1 MKEPFNVATII
12 NKVSLEDMESL
23 IDTFS
28 DRIFIARRTGVN
40 ESTMDVLDTDVS
52 CCINGTFLQINASG
66 MFDKSTEPVS
76 EGKDDDRNK
85 I

>member
-1 MKEPFNVATII
+1 MKESFDVATII
-12 NKVSLEDMESL
+12 NKLSIEDMESL

-28 DRIFIARRTGVN
+28 DRIFITRRTGAN
-40 ESTMDVLDTDVS
+40 ESTMDELDKDVP

-66 MFDKSTEPVS
+66 MFDKSTEPES